1 MRKKYSY
8 IAIILIVFLFSACQK
23 KEEKFNSTTKTS
35 NSTESTNSIPD
46 EIKSLLALGKYDDT
60 IEINGERD
68 SFSIIKK
75 KQKFLFPK
83 CRILSISYSTFSE
96 DSTFLSLN
104 KKEILKLIDL
114 IEDSPILKNGDSLSN
129 YGVND
134 NTKEKYAKLCI
145 VYENSHGDLQNV
157 SLNTFKGDILHFYD
171 FNGEDYRIGP
181 NKQLVDFIIKHTGYR
196 VLPATAFDKIE
207 KITVKQLIE
216 FTRISRATFY
226 NYYTNLT
233 EVWQQITNDVLFE
246 MSTLKKEPLVM
257 FSFSDLQLLEQL
269 AQYIKRRQFVIRM
282 LLNKNGDP
290 EFLEKWEQQMKC
302 IILKYLNDK
311 NIYEKKRRDEMSE
324 FLAVATVHKIIK
336 AIFEENSEHI
346 LSTLISTKDILSSFS
361 INRMF
366 NHE

>member
-1 MRKKYSY
+1 MEGRRMRKKYSY

-23 KEEKFNSTTKTS
+23 KEAKFNSTTKTS

-157 SLNTFKGDILHFYD
+157 SLITFKGDILHFYD

-207 KITVKQLIE
+207 KITVKYNNKEYNLSAQNAAKFIKIIKKLDKRQDEFHDYNFTALAYTSDGDIYHIKAGIGEYSENDIAIE
-216 FTRISRATFY
+216 GACY
-226 NYYTNLT
+226 EGT
-233 EVWQQITNDVLFE
+233 EEIT
-246 MSTLKKEPLVM
+246 
-257 FSFSDLQLLEQL
+257 QLLE
-269 AQYIKRRQFVIRM
+269 KH
-282 LLNKNGDP
+282 D
-290 EFLEKWEQQMKC
+290 
-302 IILKYLNDK
+302 
-311 NIYEKKRRDEMSE
+311 
-324 FLAVATVHKIIK
+324 
-336 AIFEENSEHI
+336 
-346 LSTLISTKDILSSFS
+346 
-361 INRMF
+361 
-366 NHE
+366 

>member
-1 MRKKYSY
+1 ME
-8 IAIILIVFLFSACQK
+8 LL
-23 KEEKFNSTTKTS
+23 STTHKIKQSLILLCKTA
-35 NSTESTNSIPD
+35 P
-46 EIKSLLALGKYDDT
+46 
-60 IEINGERD
+60 
-68 SFSIIKK
+68 
-75 KQKFLFPK
+75 
-83 CRILSISYSTFSE
+83 
-96 DSTFLSLN
+96 
-104 KKEILKLIDL
+104 
-114 IEDSPILKNGDSLSN
+114 
-129 YGVND
+129 
-134 NTKEKYAKLCI
+134 
-145 VYENSHGDLQNV
+145 
-157 SLNTFKGDILHFYD
+157 
-171 FNGEDYRIGP
+171 
-181 NKQLVDFIIKHTGYR
+181 
-196 VLPATAFDKIE
+196 IE

-336 AIFEENSEHI
+336 AIFEENAVATVHKIIKAIFEENSEHI

>member
-1 MRKKYSY
+1 ME
-8 IAIILIVFLFSACQK
+8 LL
-23 KEEKFNSTTKTS
+23 STTHKIKQSLILLCKTA
-35 NSTESTNSIPD
+35 P
-46 EIKSLLALGKYDDT
+46 
-60 IEINGERD
+60 
-68 SFSIIKK
+68 
-75 KQKFLFPK
+75 
-83 CRILSISYSTFSE
+83 
-96 DSTFLSLN
+96 
-104 KKEILKLIDL
+104 
-114 IEDSPILKNGDSLSN
+114 
-129 YGVND
+129 
-134 NTKEKYAKLCI
+134 
-145 VYENSHGDLQNV
+145 
-157 SLNTFKGDILHFYD
+157 
-171 FNGEDYRIGP
+171 
-181 NKQLVDFIIKHTGYR
+181 
-196 VLPATAFDKIE
+196 IE

-290 EFLEKWEQQMKC
+290 EFLKC

-346 LSTLISTKDILSSFS
+346 LSTLISTKDILSYFS

>member
-171 FNGEDYRIGP
+171 FNGEDYRT
-181 NKQLVDFIIKHTGYR
+181 Q
-196 VLPATAFDKIE
+196 
-207 KITVKQLIE
+207 
-216 FTRISRATFY
+216 
-226 NYYTNLT
+226 
-233 EVWQQITNDVLFE
+233 
-246 MSTLKKEPLVM
+246 
-257 FSFSDLQLLEQL
+257 
-269 AQYIKRRQFVIRM
+269 
-282 LLNKNGDP
+282 
-290 EFLEKWEQQMKC
+290 
-302 IILKYLNDK
+302 
-311 NIYEKKRRDEMSE
+311 
-324 FLAVATVHKIIK
+324 
-336 AIFEENSEHI
+336 
-346 LSTLISTKDILSSFS
+346 
-361 INRMF
+361 
-366 NHE
+366 

>member
-1 MRKKYSY
+1 
-8 IAIILIVFLFSACQK
+8 LELL
-23 KEEKFNSTTKTS
+23 STTHKIKQSLILLCKTA
-35 NSTESTNSIPD
+35 P
-46 EIKSLLALGKYDDT
+46 
-60 IEINGERD
+60 
-68 SFSIIKK
+68 
-75 KQKFLFPK
+75 
-83 CRILSISYSTFSE
+83 
-96 DSTFLSLN
+96 
-104 KKEILKLIDL
+104 
-114 IEDSPILKNGDSLSN
+114 
-129 YGVND
+129 
-134 NTKEKYAKLCI
+134 
-145 VYENSHGDLQNV
+145 
-157 SLNTFKGDILHFYD
+157 
-171 FNGEDYRIGP
+171 
-181 NKQLVDFIIKHTGYR
+181 
-196 VLPATAFDKIE
+196 IE

-233 EVWQQITNDVLFE
+233 EVLFE

>member
-1 MRKKYSY
+1 MELLSTKHKIKQSL
-8 IAIILIVFLFSACQK
+8 ILLC
-23 KEEKFNSTTKTS
+23 KTA
-35 NSTESTNSIPD
+35 P
-46 EIKSLLALGKYDDT
+46 
-60 IEINGERD
+60 
-68 SFSIIKK
+68 
-75 KQKFLFPK
+75 
-83 CRILSISYSTFSE
+83 
-96 DSTFLSLN
+96 
-104 KKEILKLIDL
+104 
-114 IEDSPILKNGDSLSN
+114 
-129 YGVND
+129 
-134 NTKEKYAKLCI
+134 
-145 VYENSHGDLQNV
+145 
-157 SLNTFKGDILHFYD
+157 
-171 FNGEDYRIGP
+171 
-181 NKQLVDFIIKHTGYR
+181 
-196 VLPATAFDKIE
+196 IE